1 MTKNKDNYNII
12 PPLFSI
18 CNPFH
23 PFGFCLRS
31 NSYFPGFFLL
41 ILARQFNTGCP
52 NKFCIGMIRK
62 CAIISAKNWDNEAKV
77 TYFLNALDF
86 KDEFFACSKKKGIY
100 FEGTNTFLDESLVA
114 LCFVPFLRN
123 KTRNLLGSMDKPSCK
138 KNKAS
143 RVVCNNVLSLSRV
156 SYRYTRVRAV
166 LDNARKFSSLGK
178 LF

>member
-1 MTKNKDNYNII
+1 M
-12 PPLFSI
+12 
-18 CNPFH
+18 
-23 PFGFCLRS
+23 
-31 NSYFPGFFLL
+31 
-41 ILARQFNTGCP
+41 
-52 NKFCIGMIRK
+52 
-62 CAIISAKNWDNEAKV
+62 

-86 KDEFFACSKKKGIY
+86 KDEFFACSKKRGFTLRGQTLFWTKAWLRY
-100 FEGTNTFLDESLVA
+100 ASSL
-114 LCFVPFLRN
+114 FLRN

>member
-1 MTKNKDNYNII
+1 M
-12 PPLFSI
+12 
-18 CNPFH
+18 
-23 PFGFCLRS
+23 
-31 NSYFPGFFLL
+31 
-41 ILARQFNTGCP
+41 
-52 NKFCIGMIRK
+52 
-62 CAIISAKNWDNEAKV
+62 
-77 TYFLNALDF
+77 TYFLNAWILKTSF
-86 KDEFFACSKKKGIY
+86 LLVLKKRGIY
-100 FEGTNTFLDESLVA
+100 FEGTNTFLDESLVV

>member
-1 MTKNKDNYNII
+1 M
-12 PPLFSI
+12 
-18 CNPFH
+18 
-23 PFGFCLRS
+23 
-31 NSYFPGFFLL
+31 
-41 ILARQFNTGCP
+41 
-52 NKFCIGMIRK
+52 
-62 CAIISAKNWDNEAKV
+62 

-86 KDEFFACSKKKGIY
+86 KDEFFACSKKRGIY